1 MKPAFSIVVFTVLS
15 GAGLGLAMMLAAF
28 SALGGG
34 EDNFWRALQVSV
46 LLTGGGLLASVG
58 HLANPKNAWRA
69 MIRFRSSWLSREAVL
84 AVVFFMLAALWAW
97 QHYQGGVNIYLSAA
111 AGLCALATVFC
122 TAMIYQSLKPI
133 PAWHHPITSINYIAF
148 SLMSGAALFGAIAQN
163 QHAAVVVLVS
173 GAVAMIGKFFHY
185 HRAGK
190 AQDIRVGRATGFT
203 QAKAKLL
210 EAGHTGATFLT
221 REFIFEASARFL
233 SRMRAAA
240 MLLCFV
246 PVFAAAGAQLVSGG
260 ASFALA
266 LALPLMFAGLLCERW
281 LFFAEAKHVV
291 RAYHGI
297 AKP

>member
-15 GAGLGLAMMLAAF
+15 GAGLGLAMMLALF
-28 SALGGG
+28 GG
-34 EDNFWRALQVSV
+34 EGDNFWRALQVSV

-69 MIRFRSSWLSREAVL
+69 MMRFRSSWLSREAVL

-97 QHYQGGVNIYLSAA
+97 QHYKNDSANVYLSAA
-111 AGLCALATVFC
+111 VGLCALATVFC

-133 PAWHHPITSINYIAF
+133 PAWHHPITSVNYVAF

-163 QHAAVVVLVS
+163 QHAAVVVLIS
-173 GAVAMIGKFFHY
+173 GAVAMIGKLFHY
-185 HRAGK
+185 RRAGK
-190 AQDIRVGRATGFT
+190 AQNIRVGRATGFT

-246 PVFAAAGAQLVSGG
+246 PVFAAAGAQLVSDG